1 MLLADKFPLFQ
12 TANSHFQMAFFTFP
26 NGLLRFPNGKHA
38 ANISKKQLRLD
49 VCTSFRYSDGSHL
62 CGYFY
67 QCVIMSTYFP
77 SGKGLA
83 ESRKWLVV
91 DAKGKTVGRLATEVA
106 RILSGKNNPAWTPF
120 MDMGD
125 HCVVINARHAVFTGA
140 KDDQKIYYRHTL
152 YPGGLRET
160 TVKEMFEKKPEK
172 VIELAVKGMLP
183 KTKLGKA
190 MAKKLKVYADAEHRH
205 LAQKPEAREL

>member
-1 MLLADKFPLFQ
+1 
-12 TANSHFQMAFFTFP
+12 
-26 NGLLRFPNGKHA
+26 
-38 ANISKKQLRLD
+38 
-49 VCTSFRYSDGSHL
+49 
-62 CGYFY
+62 
-67 QCVIMSTYFP
+67 MSTYFP

-83 ESRKWLVV
+83 DGRKWFVV

-106 RILSGKNNPAWTPF
+106 RIISGKNNPAWTPF

-125 HCVVINARHAVFTGA
+125 HVVVINAKEAIFTGS
-140 KDDQKIYYRHTL
+140 KNDQKLYRRHTL

-160 TVKEMFEKKPEK
+160 SVKEMFEKKPEK

-190 MAKKLKVYADAEHRH
+190 MAKKLKVYAGADHRH
-205 LAQKPEAREL
+205 TAQKPEALEIATR